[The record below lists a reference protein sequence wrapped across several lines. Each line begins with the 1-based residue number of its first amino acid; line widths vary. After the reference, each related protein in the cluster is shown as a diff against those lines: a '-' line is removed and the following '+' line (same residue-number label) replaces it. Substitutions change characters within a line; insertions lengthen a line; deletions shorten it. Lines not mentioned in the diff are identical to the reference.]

1 MPGWLERIAG
11 VFTGKPS
18 QRSSTG
24 RSKSKTTPGARKSK
38 TYVEGA
44 GSRAAL
50 IEEARSLYRRR
61 RAEAFGALNQTLT
74 EFRQNPPKAGS
85 APEDLARSLAL
96 HKAHVRLNAMM
107 SHDLYK
113 YLVLTGIRG
122 LLEDLPP
129 EGGDDPPP
137 SAKDRAKSARRIVS
151 KR

>member
-1 MPGWLERIAG
+1 MPRWLERIAG
-11 VFTGKPS
+11 LFSGKS
-18 QRSSTG
+18 SRRSNASRT
-24 RSKSKTTPGARKSK
+24 KPKTGARARSPK

-44 GSRAAL
+44 DSRAKL
-50 IEEARSLYRRR
+50 IDEAKALYRKR
-61 RAEAFGALNQTLT
+61 RAEAYGALDQTLID
-74 EFRQNPPKAGS
+74 FRQNPPKPGS
-85 APEDLARSLAL
+85 APEDLVRSLAL

-129 EGGDDPPP
+129 QSSLEIRSAQRDPT
-137 SAKDRAKSARRIVS
+137 KRARRRVS